1 MGGKGLEAS
10 GVGADVI
17 PVETAAH
24 IARAIPNTHLA
35 SLKGCGHFSYL
46 ECPDAVRKE
55 IQYFMAP
62 AHGRPR
68 SE

>member
-1 MGGKGLEAS
+1 MGGKDLEAS

-24 IARAIPNTHLA
+24 IAGAIPNARLA

-55 IQYFMAP
+55 TPDFMAP

-68 SE
+68 SA